1 MNQTTTSNTSE
12 LNGEATDSAA
22 VSIHGQRPGV
32 TRISRRAVM
41 LTAVFGASLGLVV
54 LMTGFGGQRAATT
67 KSGPEENAIRPS
79 GTIESVRD
87 LPADY
92 SFDVRDAAK
101 GIGYGTLTAQVG
113 ASTQPGIASP
123 QDTAIAEQL
132 RQLTEMRRKLLEE
145 QRREQDQALDSPLVF
160 TGAKPVLATA
170 AGTSAPSP
178 GPISPLSMFGRPG
191 DPLGLA
197 GLLSAAATPGVPGA
211 GSGAGGILANHQ
223 SEKEAFRTQS
233 AAIEPYLAK
242 PLLKPLSPYE
252 LKAGS
257 IIPGALVTAIN
268 TDLPGEVIGQVTENV
283 YDSVSGNYLLIPQG
297 SRLLGKYQSLVS
309 NGQNRAL
316 LVWQRL
322 IYPNGNSIILDG
334 MAGTDQI
341 GQSGLADQVDYH
353 LDKLVEA
360 TVLSTALAY
369 AGNLARDP
377 HSTNGN
383 GVGDVIGDTVAQQA
397 DRVGEKFIDRELDVQ
412 PTITIR
418 SGWPLRALVNK
429 DMILEPYQPAS
440 N

>member
-1 MNQTTTSNTSE
+1 MNQTTSSHTTE
-12 LNGEATDSAA
+12 LNGEATNSAP
-22 VSIHGQRPGV
+22 VSIHAQRPGV

-54 LMTGFGGQRAATT
+54 LMTGFGGQRAATA
-67 KSGPEENAIRPS
+67 SNGPEENAIRPS
-79 GTIESVRD
+79 GTIETVRD

-101 GIGYGTLTAQVG
+101 GIGYGALTAQVG
-113 ASTQPGIASP
+113 ASTQPGTTAP
-123 QDTAIAEQL
+123 QDKAIAEQL
-132 RQLTEMRRKLLEE
+132 RQLIEMRRKLQEE

-160 TGAKPVLATA
+160 AGAKPVMAN
-170 AGTSAPSP
+170 GTSTSP
-178 GPISPLSMFGRPG
+178 AATPTSLGRPG
-191 DPLGLA
+191 DLLGLPSA
-197 GLLSAAATPGVPGA
+197 LAAAGNA
-211 GSGAGGILANHQ
+211 GGSGGSNGAGGILVNHQ
-223 SEKEAFRTQS
+223 NEKEAFLTQS

-242 PLLKPLSPYE
+242 PLLKPVSPYE

-316 LVWQRL
+316 LVWQRI
-322 IYPNGNSIILDG
+322 IYPNGDSIILDG

-369 AGNLARDP
+369 GGNLARNP
-377 HSTNGN
+377 NSRNGN
-383 GVGDVIGDTVAQQA
+383 SGGDVIGDTVAQQA

-418 SGWPLRALVNK
+418 SGWSMRVLVNR
-429 DMILEPYQPAS
+429 DMVLSPYQPSA

>member
-1 MNQTTTSNTSE
+1 MNQTTTSNANAV
-12 LNGEATDSAA
+12 NGEAAETAP
-22 VSIHGQRPGV
+22 VLIHGQRPGV

-54 LMTGFGGQRAATT
+54 LMTGFGGQRAGTPKT
-67 KSGPEENAIRPS
+67 GPEENAIRPS

-113 ASTQPGIASP
+113 ASTQPGFASP
-123 QDTAIAEQL
+123 QDKAIAEQL
-132 RQLTEMRRKLLEE
+132 RQINEMRRKLLEE

-160 TGAKPVLATA
+160 AVAKPVLATA
-170 AGTSAPSP
+170 GSASTPPPS
-178 GPISPLSMFGRPG
+178 PISPLSMFGRPG

-197 GLLSAAATPGVPGA
+197 GLLSAASPGGAGA

-223 SEKEAFRTQS
+223 NEKEAFRTQA

-316 LVWQRL
+316 LVWQRM

-383 GVGDVIGDTVAQQA
+383 GAGDVIGDTVAQQA

-418 SGWPLRALVNK
+418 SGWPLRVLVNK
-429 DMILEPYQPAS
+429 DMILEPYQPAA